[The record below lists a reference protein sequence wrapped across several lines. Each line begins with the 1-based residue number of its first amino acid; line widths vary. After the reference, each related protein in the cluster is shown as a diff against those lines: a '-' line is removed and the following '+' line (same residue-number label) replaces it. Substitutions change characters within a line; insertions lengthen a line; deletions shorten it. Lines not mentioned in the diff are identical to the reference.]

1 MRYDRELIALKTQTL
16 ETLAKQFQRPPA
28 AILEGDEIGT
38 FDQTEG
44 KMSDQDKQ
52 CWPAAKIQRQLRA
65 DEALIAIVRAQRVF
79 LASRKQ
85 PDILV
90 RSEAIRRRRQK
101 RSDNP

>member
-16 ETLAKQFQRPPA
+16 ETLAKQFRRPPA
-28 AILEGDEIGT
+28 AILEGDEIRT

-65 DEALIAIVRAQRVF
+65 DEALIEIVRAQRVF

-90 RSEAIRRRRQK
+90 ISEAIRRRRQK